1 MGCEHAQVAG
11 GQTSPSQFEENTL
24 SEVKR
29 VIAVLSGK
37 GGVGKSF
44 VTGAIATELARHGHK
59 VGVLDADITG
69 PSIPKMFGMSGRH
82 VHALGNLMLPE
93 ISEHGVKVMS
103 SNLLLQ
109 NETDPVLWRG
119 PVIAGAI
126 RQFWSETSWG
136 PIDYLLVDMPPGTG
150 DVALTVFQSLPVD
163 GIVIVTSPQD
173 LVSMIVAKAVNMA
186 EKMNVPIL
194 GIVENMSYIECPDCG
209 KKIEVFGKSKLPE
222 VAERYNLDILGQLP
236 INPALAEACDK
247 GEVET
252 ALPDGMLPKAVSAV
266 EAITPHETDEAQ
278 VNTSAFYDVLV
289 IGGGASGLAAA
300 ITAARAGKSVC
311 IVERDVACGLKLL
324 ATGNGRCNLSNES
337 IDPQRYNHPAFVES
351 VMGPQPEQELM
362 GFFSSL
368 GIMTTSEEGRLYPR
382 SLRAESVRDALL
394 NVCNRLGITLI
405 CGANVASAHKVSEG
419 WALQIDRPARALKA
433 KKHDDR
439 KSELRSLRKTLADVP
454 RKNEALQ
461 AHAVIIATGG
471 NPTGIADTFSLP
483 LTSLRPIL
491 CPVSATVVGDRAAL
505 KTLDGLRVRARLTL
519 TRNHS
524 ELWHEDGEVLFRA
537 FGISGVAVFNLSRR
551 IQRGDTILLD
561 VFPDLSKDELLDMLN
576 RRVELL
582 GGFSPRDPRWLDG
595 MLVPQ
600 LSRVVCTAFEQ
611 CHPGSNDVIHLVS
624 ILKHFKLLVEGT
636 AEERSAQVTRGGVSV
651 ESISTPSLR
660 ARSVVDAPLY
670 VCGEALDIDADCGGF
685 NLAWAWLSGIR
696 AASSL

>member
-1 MGCEHAQVAG
+1 
-11 GQTSPSQFEENTL
+11 
-24 SEVKR
+24 
-29 VIAVLSGK
+29 
-37 GGVGKSF
+37 
-44 VTGAIATELARHGHK
+44 
-59 VGVLDADITG
+59 
-69 PSIPKMFGMSGRH
+69 
-82 VHALGNLMLPE
+82 
-93 ISEHGVKVMS
+93 
-103 SNLLLQ
+103 
-109 NETDPVLWRG
+109 
-119 PVIAGAI
+119 
-126 RQFWSETSWG
+126 
-136 PIDYLLVDMPPGTG
+136 
-150 DVALTVFQSLPVD
+150 
-163 GIVIVTSPQD
+163 
-173 LVSMIVAKAVNMA
+173 
-186 EKMNVPIL
+186 MN
-194 GIVENMSYIECPDCG
+194 
-209 KKIEVFGKSKLPE
+209 
-222 VAERYNLDILGQLP
+222 A
-236 INPALAEACDK
+236 
-247 GEVET
+247 
-252 ALPDGMLPKAVSAV
+252 
-266 EAITPHETDEAQ
+266 
-278 VNTSAFYDVLV
+278 SAFYDVLV

-311 IVERDVACGLKLL
+311 IVERDVACGFKLL

-351 VMGPQPEQELM
+351 VMGPRPEQELM

-368 GIMTTSEEGRLYPR
+368 GIMTTSEEDRLYPR

-394 NVCNRLGITLI
+394 NVCDRLGITLI
-405 CGANVASAHKVSEG
+405 CGANVASAHKASEG
-419 WALQIDRPARALKA
+419 WALQIDCPARALKA

-439 KSELRSLRKTLADVP
+439 KSELRSLRKALADVP

-483 LTSLRPIL
+483 LTSLHPIL

-561 VFPDLSKDELLDMLN
+561 VFPDLSKDELLDILN

-582 GGFSPRDPRWLDG
+582 GGFSPRDPR
-595 MLVPQ
+595 
-600 LSRVVCTAFEQ
+600 Q

-636 AEERSAQVTRGGVSV
+636 AEERSAQVTRGGVSI

-660 ARSVVDAPLY
+660 ARCVVDAPLY

>member
-1 MGCEHAQVAG
+1 MGCEHAQAAG

-222 VAERYNLDILGQLP
+222 VAERYNLDILGTLP

-252 ALPDGMLPKAVSAV
+252 ALPDGMLPKAVSAA
-266 EAITPHETDEAQ
+266 ESITPQGTGQAKVTTTPCYAAVE
-278 VNTSAFYDVLV
+278 L
-289 IGGGASGLAAA
+289 GGGHTTLAAA

-394 NVCNRLGITLI
+394 NVCDRLGITLI
-405 CGANVASAHKVSEG
+405 CGANVASAHKASEG

-439 KSELRSLRKTLADVP
+439 KSELRSLRKALADVP
-454 RKNEALQ
+454 RKNEALE

-471 NPTGIADTFSLP
+471 NPTGIADTFRLP

-519 TRNHS
+519 ARNHN
-524 ELWHEDGEVLFRA
+524 ELWHEDGEVLFRT

-595 MLVPQ
+595 MLAPQ

-636 AEERSAQVTRGGVSV
+636 AEERSAQVTRGGISV

>member
-1 MGCEHAQVAG
+1 M
-11 GQTSPSQFEENTL
+11 
-24 SEVKR
+24 
-29 VIAVLSGK
+29 
-37 GGVGKSF
+37 
-44 VTGAIATELARHGHK
+44 
-59 VGVLDADITG
+59 
-69 PSIPKMFGMSGRH
+69 
-82 VHALGNLMLPE
+82 
-93 ISEHGVKVMS
+93 
-103 SNLLLQ
+103 
-109 NETDPVLWRG
+109 
-119 PVIAGAI
+119 
-126 RQFWSETSWG
+126 
-136 PIDYLLVDMPPGTG
+136 
-150 DVALTVFQSLPVD
+150 
-163 GIVIVTSPQD
+163 
-173 LVSMIVAKAVNMA
+173 
-186 EKMNVPIL
+186 
-194 GIVENMSYIECPDCG
+194 
-209 KKIEVFGKSKLPE
+209 
-222 VAERYNLDILGQLP
+222 
-236 INPALAEACDK
+236 
-247 GEVET
+247 
-252 ALPDGMLPKAVSAV
+252 
-266 EAITPHETDEAQ
+266 
-278 VNTSAFYDVLV
+278 NTSAFYDVLV

-351 VMGPQPEQELM
+351 VMGPRPEQELM

-394 NVCNRLGITLI
+394 NVCDRLGITLI
-405 CGANVASAHKVSEG
+405 CGANVASAHKASEG

-439 KSELRSLRKTLADVP
+439 KSELRSLRKALADVP

-471 NPTGIADTFSLP
+471 NPTGIADTFRLP
-483 LTSLRPIL
+483 LTSLSPIL

-519 TRNHS
+519 ARNHN

-595 MLVPQ
+595 MLAPQ
-600 LSRVVCTAFEQ
+600 LSRAVCTAFEQ

-660 ARSVVDAPLY
+660 ALSVVDAPLY